1 MKFSYANH
9 LWMSRVTGRP
19 RKLGRVLGVDMAW
32 KVGILSQRPHLEF
45 PLTDKAYKD
54 AMEEFSTSDNDK
66 YLEFHK
72 YQNCI
77 SEIFSQFISRKSKGK
92 HNLVATYYVY
102 TVYRMTGKF
111 DGEFNLTV

>member
-32 KVGILSQRPHLEF
+32 KVGILSQQPHLEF
-45 PLTDKAYKD
+45 PLTDRAYKD
-54 AMEEFSTSDNDK
+54 AMEEFSTGDNEK

-72 YQNCI
+72 YQNSV
-77 SEIFSQFISRKSKGK
+77 SEIFGEIIGRKSEGRQ
-92 HNLVATYYVY
+92 HMYLSMCVYVCI
-102 TVYRMTGKF
+102 
-111 DGEFNLTV
+111 